1 MGVRRVAELDS
12 HLSSSGFPGE
22 LEVLHLSCCFV
33 SACNV
38 PGPLGERFGRLR
50 SYLLPECKFPKAV
63 IPRQRKMRCQGTKVK

>member
-38 PGPLGERFGRLR
+38 PGPLGERFERLR
-50 SYLLPECKFPKAV
+50 SYYLNANFQKLLY
-63 IPRQRKMRCQGTKVK
+63 RDSTR